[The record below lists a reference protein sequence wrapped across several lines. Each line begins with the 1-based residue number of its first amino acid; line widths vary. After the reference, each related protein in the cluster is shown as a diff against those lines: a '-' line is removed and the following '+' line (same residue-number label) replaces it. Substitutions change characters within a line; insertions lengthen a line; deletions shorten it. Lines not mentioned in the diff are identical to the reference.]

1 MVEQS
6 FSLVCLQNQYTN
18 TLKIAMLMQWFKHDL
33 ITYILV
39 VNFHKPDLKKVFMP
53 PYLHCD
59 AQCWGHI
66 AP

>member
-18 TLKIAMLMQWFKHDL
+18 TLKIAMLMQWFKLGL

-39 VNFHKPDLKKVFMP
+39 VNFHKPALKKVFMP

-59 AQCWGHI
+59 AQNWGHI